1 MEPKT
6 ALRNVSVPI
15 PVLYEKLIVNC
26 LENMKD
32 FPIVKSELIRI
43 AIREMIERDTQKLKK
58 IDSIYT

>member
-6 ALRNVSVPI
+6 VLRNVSVPI
-15 PVLYEKLIVNC
+15 PVLYEKLIINC
-26 LENMKD
+26 LETMKD

-58 IDSIYT
+58 INSIYT